1 MSNKLLNKNLI
12 KSILLSTILLS
23 ILIPFFHLEL
33 STTIFLILTLYTI
46 ILSFHNNKLG
56 FYLLILLRPCLDIFS
71 NITILKFNDIA
82 LNFASI
88 LGVFTILF
96 TIYIAAF
103 VKTKKIKAIP
113 LTPQIIIFLSVTL
126 FSCILSISFV
136 TSITE
141 WLRLLNIFSLFALG
155 FLLTNS
161 VKDLSKLLIL
171 SITSAIIPS
180 VFALYQFISKTGLSI
195 PLEGIYNRIFG
206 TFAHPNLFAYYLI
219 IPLVFA
225 LFKFLSGNKKRVPN
239 LMTLI
244 LFLFFLSLLVL
255 TYTRGAWIVFIFTL
269 SIISIFRYSYILPI
283 LFGSI
288 LLAYLTVMPI
298 QTRVNDLV
306 NIGEYNSIH
315 WRIDMW
321 EDGVKIAREKP
332 VIGFGTGV
340 ADIII
345 EERRGKEHGS
355 ADPHND
361 YLKILLENGMLGLLS
376 YFALIAS
383 ILLKLYYSFVRSKM
397 PKFKSMLI
405 IMIALTMALY
415 IMSFGDNIIRNTAL
429 QWLYWMLLGG
439 IFAVSDKQK
448 ETRDET

>member
-1 MSNKLLNKNLI
+1 
-12 KSILLSTILLS
+12 
-23 ILIPFFHLEL
+23 
-33 STTIFLILTLYTI
+33 
-46 ILSFHNNKLG
+46 
-56 FYLLILLRPCLDIFS
+56 
-71 NITILKFNDIA
+71 
-82 LNFASI
+82 
-88 LGVFTILF
+88 
-96 TIYIAAF
+96 
-103 VKTKKIKAIP
+103 
-113 LTPQIIIFLSVTL
+113 
-126 FSCILSISFV
+126 
-136 TSITE
+136 
-141 WLRLLNIFSLFALG
+141 
-155 FLLTNS
+155 
-161 VKDLSKLLIL
+161 
-171 SITSAIIPS
+171 
-180 VFALYQFISKTGLSI
+180 
-195 PLEGIYNRIFG
+195 
-206 TFAHPNLFAYYLI
+206 
-219 IPLVFA
+219 
-225 LFKFLSGNKKRVPN
+225 
-239 LMTLI
+239 
-244 LFLFFLSLLVL
+244 
-255 TYTRGAWIVFIFTL
+255 
-269 SIISIFRYSYILPI
+269 
-283 LFGSI
+283 
-288 LLAYLTVMPI
+288 MPI